1 MKKIIFCGIA
11 LVAGLLSCTEDYTD
25 WSTPQSNAAKEAAQ
39 KLEMAIQPTISSID
53 FATYKEELVQLFT
66 TNLTAEQALIS
77 VFSLLCKVRKN
88 LHSLFY

>member
-39 KLEMAIQPTISSID
+39 KLELTIQPKVSNID
-53 FATYKEELVQLFT
+53 A
-66 TNLTAEQALIS
+66 A
-77 VFSLLCKVRKN
+77 
-88 LHSLFY
+88 